1 MGETRY
7 FEANEF
13 VDADDDEAAEG
24 DAAVEPPPPVE
35 TLGAALPAS
44 PLADFEIFSDGAA
57 SRPKS
62 PWTSAGELARVR
74 AEAARLAG
82 EVAAAEAKLAA
93 EKRAHEAELS
103 VLKQA
108 LLAEKQQRKALEF
121 RCAELERMR

>member
-1 MGETRY
+1 M
-7 FEANEF
+7 
-13 VDADDDEAAEG
+13 
-24 DAAVEPPPPVE
+24 
-35 TLGAALPAS
+35 
-44 PLADFEIFSDGAA
+44 
-57 SRPKS
+57 
-62 PWTSAGELARVR
+62 R

-108 LLAEKQQRKALEF
+108 LLAEKQQRKTLEF